1 MSNLLELIAIDE
13 FTPHSER
20 IRLTPNELEISKKP
34 SVLSVRTEHFSEE
47 DRGNKRILSIGK
59 DYLLSNRLLAEVD
72 QFNFQAFEH
81 WESKT
86 SLDGIVADVTNESV
100 TVKCL
105 LDEDKGVFQNRVFPK
120 DLFKNIN
127 GLEIDYPI
135 IIKINSKPGKISI
148 VILDG
153 TGIVDL
159 APFNL
164 DVDLKDLIE
173 SNLGQPISREI
184 NL

>member
-1 MSNLLELIAIDE
+1 MSNLLELIPTDE
-13 FTPHSER
+13 LTPHSAK
-20 IRLTPNELEISKKP
+20 IAWTSDELEIIKKP
-34 SVLSVRTEHFSEE
+34 SLSSVKTEHFSEE
-47 DRGNKRILSIGK
+47 DRGKGRMLSIGR
-59 DYLLSNRLLAEVD
+59 DNLLPNRLLAEVD
-72 QFNFQAFEH
+72 QFNFQSFEH
-81 WESKT
+81 WENKI

-100 TVKCL
+100 TIKCL
-105 LDEDKGVFQNRVFPK
+105 LDEDEGVFQNRVFPK
-120 DLFKNIN
+120 DLLKNIN

-164 DVDLKDLIE
+164 DVDLKDLID